1 MNMEQSGQH
10 NYNLYG
16 GFDMAVDDNGG
27 EDDADDVILAP
38 TPSGDFF
45 LVGGGTGHN
54 AGWDHD
60 PQQPQ
65 HHPSPTDD
73 STTTYANVDTNTIM
87 PEYELSATSM
97 DDFEPIHFDHEF
109 PDPSQTEFHHESAT
123 IFHDFGDDHH
133 ANTGNAPSPFME
145 LYNVSMY
152 PDITSEAATSFGIHR
167 SFLKLL
173 SNRSHILTL
182 VCLNILESHAVPE
195 FSPTNSIQPSTEV
208 AAPPAITA
216 TTTGPSTSTSKTTTS
231 PQRQPYKFTPEQK
244 DFLQKRFDAGV
255 RYPSKAEKEDLA
267 AQISVPV
274 DVVHPTL
281 ELNF

>member
-10 NYNLYG
+10 SYNIYG

-38 TPSGDFF
+38 MPSGDFF
-45 LVGGGTGHN
+45 LDGGGGGGHPV
-54 AGWDHD
+54 GWDHD
-60 PQQPQ
+60 PQQQ
-65 HHPSPTDD
+65 EHHPSDN
-73 STTTYANVDTNTIM
+73 TTTYANVNANATL

-97 DDFEPIHFDHEF
+97 DDFEPMHFDHEF

-123 IFHDFGDDHH
+123 VFHDFGDDQH
-133 ANTGNAPSPFME
+133 ADPGNAPPSFME
-145 LYNVSMY
+145 LYNMSIY
-152 PDITSEAATSFGIHR
+152 PDITSEAATSFGIYR
-167 SFLKLL
+167 TFLKLL
-173 SNRSHILTL
+173 SNRSRILTL
-182 VCLNILESHAVPE
+182 GCLNVLESHAVPE

-208 AAPPAITA
+208 AAPSTITA

-244 DFLQKRFDAGV
+244 EFLQKRFDAGL
-255 RYPSKAEKEDLA
+255 RYPSKAEKEELA

-274 DVVHPTL
+274 DVVHPTP